1 MRVIPAHPTGADT
14 GPGTPSN
21 REVVSVG
28 EGERALVPLPPEAT
42 GGTVLVPAE
51 AVRRATGLALGAAG
65 LALEVLRALLERS
78 DPAGSAGREVHAG
91 GAVAAPPGPP
101 GTLRLLPGA
110 ALGLGLQ
117 AQRRSLD
124 AAATLAARIAPP
136 LRAVTRPAVAVA
148 RAPLAAAWR
157 RLDLDGWAARGLAE
171 QRRNR
176 QMAAEAA
183 RALLRQLAAAV
194 LAEVDVDAV
203 VARADLDRI
212 VERIDVDAIAARLDI
227 DAVVA
232 RVDLPG
238 LTEQVLDEV
247 DIDEIIRQSSGTMAA
262 ETVDALREQ
271 GMHADHLVNRIVD
284 RVLRRKDERH
294 TDLTGAEPSGGS
306 HEAAAP

>member
-1 MRVIPAHPTGADT
+1 
-14 GPGTPSN
+14 
-21 REVVSVG
+21 VVSVG

-42 GGTVLVPAE
+42 GGTVLVPSE
-51 AVRRATGLALGAAG
+51 ALRRATGLALGAAG

-78 DPAGSAGREVHAG
+78 DPDGPAGREGRAA
-91 GAVAAPPGPP
+91 GAVEAPSGPP

-136 LRAVTRPAVAVA
+136 LRAVTRPAAAVA

-171 QRRNR
+171 QRRNQ
-176 QMAAEAA
+176 QMAAEAV
-183 RALLRQLAAAV
+183 RALLGELAAAV
-194 LAEVDVDAV
+194 IAEVDVDAV

-212 VERIDVDAIAARLDI
+212 VDRLDMDRIAERIDVDAIAARLDI

-271 GMHADHLVNRIVD
+271 GMRADHLVNRIVD
-284 RVLRRKDERH
+284 RILRRKDERH
-294 TDLTGAEPSGGS
+294 TDLTGGEPAGGPY
-306 HEAAAP
+306 EAATAP

>member
-1 MRVIPAHPTGADT
+1 
-14 GPGTPSN
+14 
-21 REVVSVG
+21 VG

-42 GGTVLVPAE
+42 GATVLAPSE
-51 AVRRATGLALGAAG
+51 ALRRATVLALGAAG

-78 DPAGSAGREVHAG
+78 DLAGREARAG
-91 GAVAAPPGPP
+91 AAVSAPSGPP
-101 GTLRLLPGA
+101 GALRLLPGA
-110 ALGLGLQ
+110 ALGLGLE

-124 AAATLAARIAPP
+124 AAATLAAWIAPP
-136 LRAVTRPAVAVA
+136 LRAVTRPPVAVA

-157 RLDLDGWAARGLAE
+157 RLDLDGWAARGLSE

-176 QMAAEAA
+176 QMAAEAT
-183 RALLRQLAAAV
+183 RALLRELAAAV

-212 VERIDVDAIAARLDI
+212 VDRLDLDRIAERIDVDAIAARVDI

-271 GMHADHLVNRIVD
+271 GMRADHLVNRLVD
-284 RVLRRKDERH
+284 RALRRKDGRH
-294 TDLTGAEPSGGS
+294 TDLPGAEPAGGP
-306 HEAAAP
+306 HEAATAP